1 MENPQGQVSF
11 LKRRRRVTT
20 TPSGPKVTV
29 STEAPGMASI
39 LLNAV
44 VARTCPPGLSVCCSK
59 LRKPTGPARA
69 RRACQRWTFRALSID
84 LSGCSFT
91 RASAPKSAKNYPW
104 EPEESRI
111 SSHMATRQPG
121 ARYGRKRARIARQL
135 AGIGFAL
142 PGSVVRRQVRCG
154 KRGCR
159 CQAPDPQLHGPY
171 VQWTRK
177 IEGKTVTVLLTDEQV
192 VRYRA

>member
-1 MENPQGQVSF
+1 
-11 LKRRRRVTT
+11 
-20 TPSGPKVTV
+20 
-29 STEAPGMASI
+29 
-39 LLNAV
+39 
-44 VARTCPPGLSVCCSK
+44 
-59 LRKPTGPARA
+59 
-69 RRACQRWTFRALSID
+69 
-84 LSGCSFT
+84 
-91 RASAPKSAKNYPW
+91 
-104 EPEESRI
+104 
-111 SSHMATRQPG
+111 MATRQPG

-154 KRGCR
+154 KSGCR

-192 VRYRA
+192 VRYRAWFEDARKLRELVAELEALSLDALEEAEGWGDK

>member
-104 EPEESRI
+104 EPEESRKKDDYLI
-111 SSHMATRQPG
+111 GKLKAW
-121 ARYGRKRARIARQL
+121 RKDHKSASFQL
-135 AGIGFAL
+135 PF
-142 PGSVVRRQVRCG
+142 
-154 KRGCR
+154 
-159 CQAPDPQLHGPY
+159 
-171 VQWTRK
+171 RK
-177 IEGKTVTVLLTDEQV
+177 LT
-192 VRYRA
+192 

>member
-1 MENPQGQVSF
+1 
-11 LKRRRRVTT
+11 
-20 TPSGPKVTV
+20 
-29 STEAPGMASI
+29 MASI

-104 EPEESRI
+104 EPEESRKKDDYLI
-111 SSHMATRQPG
+111 GKLKAW
-121 ARYGRKRARIARQL
+121 RKDHKSASFQL
-135 AGIGFAL
+135 PFRKLTVGNDRTTYSWRTQTLFNGNAHCHNVCFDLAPQNEAWVIEPL
-142 PGSVVRRQVRCG
+142 PIVE
-154 KRGCR
+154 
-159 CQAPDPQLHGPY
+159 P
-171 VQWTRK
+171 
-177 IEGKTVTVLLTDEQV
+177 
-192 VRYRA
+192 

>member
-104 EPEESRI
+104 EPEESPKKGVDANPQ
-111 SSHMATRQPG
+111 ATSQRCRLPP
-121 ARYGRKRARIARQL
+121 YGS
-135 AGIGFAL
+135 
-142 PGSVVRRQVRCG
+142 GSQDC
-154 KRGCR
+154 
-159 CQAPDPQLHGPY
+159 Y
-171 VQWTRK
+171 
-177 IEGKTVTVLLTDEQV
+177 E
-192 VRYRA
+192 